1 MAVVRRR
8 SAAKRVASRRD
19 VLTGA
24 AALGVAGAVGAASGA
39 GLGRAVAAVPPLA
52 VADWLH
58 RSSEAPFPIPHDFVG
73 LHSDHGLGK
82 NVPPPDYPYDAVRS
96 HDTDDGEDW
105 PATQWSR
112 IEREPGIFDLR
123 AVDAWIAA
131 HPGRTRIWVLFG
143 CPTFYQKYP
152 GEPWRYPYL
161 PGGGSPPRDPVRA
174 ARFIDALLR
183 RHPGAIRFVE
193 IWNEP
198 NFGPSRGGAN
208 GRWLPSMSPPGFFT
222 GTPGDLAELARHVK
236 AVLPPGVGLMAGA
249 WEGQGLDGGAGNSLL
264 RFSRAPDGQGG
275 RGLDHVDALS
285 VHTYTY
291 RRDPNSLIAEL
302 RGYRQRFREAGYR
315 PDLPAYVTEAGAEA
329 PGAWSVAQPPLAEKI
344 RTVKRWLLIPA
355 ALGFSAV
362 FLYKHSS
369 LATLGDP
376 ARTPAI
382 GQAIAEVRR
391 SLRGRVLIQAARL
404 PDDSIWL
411 AFADGTVVSA

>member
-1 MAVVRRR
+1 MANGHHPC
-8 SAAKRVASRRD
+8 SSKQATSRRD
-19 VLTGA
+19 VLAGA
-24 AALGVAGAVGAASGA
+24 AALGIVGASGA
-39 GLGRAVAAVPPLA
+39 SVGGLGRAFAGGPPLA

-58 RSSEAPFPIPHDFVG
+58 RASDAPFQIPDDFVG

-82 NVPPPDYPYDAVRS
+82 AVPPPDYPYDAIRS
-96 HDTDDGEDW
+96 HDTDDGDLW

-112 IEREPGIFDLR
+112 IEREPGVYDWR
-123 AVDAWIAA
+123 GVDAWIAA
-131 HPGRTRIWVLFG
+131 HPGRTRVWVLFG
-143 CPTFYQKYP
+143 CPAFYQKYP

-161 PGGGSPPRDPVRA
+161 PGGGSPPRDPDHA

-198 NFGPSRGGAN
+198 NFGPGRGGAN
-208 GRWLPSMSPPGFFT
+208 GRWLPNMTSPGFFT
-222 GTPGDLAELARHVK
+222 GTASDLAGLARHVK

-249 WEGQGLDGGAGNSLL
+249 WEGQGLDGGAGNSLI
-264 RFSRAPDGQGG
+264 RFSQAPDGHGG
-275 RGLDHVDALS
+275 RGRDHVDVLS

-291 RRDPNSLIAEL
+291 RRDPNALIAEL

-315 PDLPAYVTEAGAEA
+315 PGLPIYVTEAGAEA
-329 PGAWSVAQPPLAEKI
+329 PGAWSAEQPPLPEKI
-344 RTVKRWLLIPA
+344 QTLKRWLLIPA

-362 FLYKHSS
+362 FLYKHSIM
-369 LATLGDP
+369 ATLGDP

-382 GQAIAEVRR
+382 GQAIAEVRG

-404 PDDSIWL
+404 ADDSIWL
-411 AFADGTVVSA
+411 AFADGTAVSA